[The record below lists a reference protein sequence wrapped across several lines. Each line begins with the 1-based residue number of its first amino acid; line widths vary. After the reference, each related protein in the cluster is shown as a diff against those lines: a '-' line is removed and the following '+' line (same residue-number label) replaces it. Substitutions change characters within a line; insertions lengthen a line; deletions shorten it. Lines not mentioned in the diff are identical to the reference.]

1 MEARPMQKASEPS
14 VTSTLIDSSRVQG
27 TDVYDPAG
35 KHIGSIKRLVLDKLS
50 GRVVYTVA
58 SFGGFFGMGGDEY
71 TIPWNRLNYDTNL
84 GGFVHRNHRSAVARI
99 AGFRAQQRRRL
110 VRSRLRRGT
119 QRLLPITVLLDALR
133 SHWRRTPQGSPPRM
147 PKQGKCASPC
157 GRSPSNRIRM
167 RPRPSGARAAS
178 PTIRPTCGCC
188 AGG

>member
-1 MEARPMQKASEPS
+1 MQKASEPS

-84 GGFVHRNHRSAVARI
+84 GGFVTEI
-99 AGFRAQQRRRL
+99 TEAQ
-110 VRSRLRRGT
+110 LR
-119 QRLLPITVLLDALR
+119 
-133 SHWRRTPQGSPPRM
+133 GSPDFGRNNDEDWYDR
-147 PKQGKCASPC
+147 ASEEELNDYYQ
-157 GRSPSNRIRM
+157 SPYYWTR
-167 RPRPSGARAAS
+167 
-178 PTIRPTCGCC
+178 
-188 AGG
+188 